1 MIKVKI
7 ANKNGAELER
17 ELPTDI
23 HQLYHD
29 MREAG
34 ISKPPKNILLH
45 EDKDVEVKLSS
56 DSEIGSRL
64 LRVFSK
70 NDTLADANT
79 VAFAVSTARE
89 EILTELEQNIVRN
102 QYLTKEMLFDDIR
115 EMTQAAGPV
124 KLTFYCPLVGQFDD
138 GNYGNEYICVNGSFM
153 VAYQDQIEQAIADE
167 QAPEMGDMAQYMD
180 RNAGVAAKLMSAV
193 WTVEEMDDRLLGR
206 IDCHLKEPLTAEEM
220 SDLREEILGQCS
232 DGLGEGFEQRPIETD
247 EGDLY
252 VSYWN
257 SSDDYFLCTEN
268 ELDEH
273 MEPHQGMGGM

>member
-7 ANKNGAELER
+7 TNKTGVALER
-17 ELPTDI
+17 ELPTNI
-23 HQLYHD
+23 YELHHALVE
-29 MREAG
+29 MG
-34 ISKPPKNILLH
+34 IRKAPRSILLT
-45 EDKDVEVKLSS
+45 DDNVADVELTA
-56 DSEIGSRL
+56 DSEIGSHL
-64 LRVFSK
+64 MRVFSK

-89 EILTELEQNIVRN
+89 EILTDLEQNIVHN

-124 KLTFYCPLVGQFDD
+124 KLTFYCPLVGQLDD
-138 GNYGNEYICVNGSFM
+138 GGCDEYIDVGSGFLT
-153 VAYQDQIEQAIADE
+153 AYQDQIEQGIADE
-167 QAPEMGDMAQYMD
+167 QAPEMGDMAQYLD

-193 WTVEEMDDRLLGR
+193 WTVEDMDGRLLGR
-206 IDCHLKEPLTAEEM
+206 IDCHLKEPLTPEEM
-220 SDLREEILGQCS
+220 ADLREEILGQCS

-257 SSDDYFLCTEN
+257 SSDDYFLCTED

-273 MEPHQGMGGM
+273 LEPHQGMGGI

>member
-1 MIKVKI
+1 MIKAKI
-7 ANKNGAELER
+7 TNQFGAALER
-17 ELPTDI
+17 ELPLDI
-23 HQLYHD
+23 HQFYHD

-34 ISKPPKNILLH
+34 INKPPRNILLH
-45 EDKDVEVKLSS
+45 DDKGVDLHLSA

-70 NDTLADANT
+70 GDTLADANT

-89 EILTELEQNIVRN
+89 EILTDLEQNIIHN
-102 QYLTKEMLFDDIR
+102 QYPTKEMLLDDIR

-124 KLTFYCPLVGQFDD
+124 KLTFYCPLVGQLDD
-138 GNYGNEYICVNGSFM
+138 GECDEYIDVGSGFLT
-153 VAYQDQIEQAIADE
+153 AYQDQIEQGIANE
-167 QAPEMGDMAQYMD
+167 QAPEMGDMAQYMGG
-180 RNAGVAAKLMSAV
+180 NPGVAAKLMSAV
-193 WTVEEMDDRLLGR
+193 WTVEEMDGRLLGR
-206 IDCHLKEPLTAEEM
+206 IDCHLKEPLTPEEM
-220 SDLREEILGQCS
+220 ADLREEILGQCS

-257 SSDDYFLCTEN
+257 SSDDYFLCTED

-273 MEPHQGMGGM
+273 LEPHQGMGGI

>member
-17 ELPTDI
+17 ELPSDI

-29 MREAG
+29 MRDAG

-45 EDKDVEVKLSS
+45 DDKDVEVTLSS
-56 DSEIGSRL
+56 DSKIGNRL
-64 LRVFSK
+64 LRVFGK

-89 EILTELEQNIVRN
+89 EILTDLEQNIVHN

>member
-7 ANKNGAELER
+7 TNKAGAELKR

-23 HQLYHD
+23 HQLYYD

-56 DSEIGSRL
+56 DSEIGNRL

-70 NDTLADANT
+70 NDTLFDANT
-79 VAFAVSTARE
+79 VAFAVSSARE
-89 EILTELEQNIVRN
+89 EILTDLEQNIVHN
-102 QYLTKEMLFDDIR
+102 QYLTKEMLFDDIKA
-115 EMTQAAGPV
+115 MTQAAGPV
-124 KLTFYCPLVGQFDD
+124 KLTFYCPLVGQLDD
-138 GNYGNEYICVNGSFM
+138 GECDEYIDVGSGFLA
-153 VAYQDQIEQAIADE
+153 AYQDQIEQGIADE
-167 QAPEMGDMAQYMD
+167 QAPEMGDMAQYLGD
-180 RNAGVAAKLMSAV
+180 DPGVADKLMSAV
-193 WTVEEMDDRLLGR
+193 WTVEDMDGRLLGL
-206 IDCHLKEPLTAEEM
+206 IDCHLKEPLTDSELA
-220 SDLREEILGQCS
+220 SLRDEILGQCS
-232 DGLGEGFEQRPIETD
+232 DGLCEGFEQQPIETD

-257 SSDDYFLCTEN
+257 SSDDYFLCTED

-273 MEPHQGMGGM
+273 LEPHQGMGGM

>member
-7 ANKNGAELER
+7 TGKAGTALEQ

-29 MREAG
+29 IREAG

-45 EDKDVEVKLSS
+45 EDKDVDVKLSS
-56 DSEIGSRL
+56 DSEIGNRL

-89 EILTELEQNIVRN
+89 EILTELEQNIVHS
-102 QYLTKEMLFDDIR
+102 QYPTKEMLFDDIKT
-115 EMTQAAGPV
+115 MTQAAGPI
-124 KLTFYCPLVGQFDD
+124 KLTLYCPLVGQLDD
-138 GNYGNEYICVNGSFM
+138 GECDEYIDVGSGFLT
-153 VAYQDQIEQAIADE
+153 AYQDQIEQGIADE
-167 QAPEMGDMAQYMD
+167 QAPEIGDMAQYLGD
-180 RNAGVAAKLMSAV
+180 DPGVADKLMSAV
-193 WTVEEMDDRLLGR
+193 WTVEDIDGKLLGR

-220 SDLREEILGQCS
+220 ADLREEILGQCS
-232 DGLGEGFEQRPIETD
+232 DGLGEGFEQRPIDTD

-257 SSDDYFLCTEN
+257 SSDDYFLCTED
-268 ELDEH
+268 ELDEYL
-273 MEPHQGMGGM
+273 EPHQGMGGM

>member
-7 ANKNGAELER
+7 TGKAGAALER

-23 HQLYHD
+23 HQLHYD

-45 EDKDVEVKLSS
+45 DDKDVEVKLSS

-64 LRVFSK
+64 LRVFGK

-89 EILTELEQNIVRN
+89 EVLTDLEQNIVHN

>member
-56 DSEIGSRL
+56 DSEIGNRL

-70 NDTLADANT
+70 NDTLFDANT
-79 VAFAVSTARE
+79 VAFAVSSARE
-89 EILTELEQNIVRN
+89 EILTDLEQNIVHN
-102 QYLTKEMLFDDIR
+102 QYLTKEMLFDDIQA
-115 EMTQAAGPV
+115 MTQAAGPI
-124 KLTFYCPLVGQFDD
+124 KLTFYCPLVGQLDD
-138 GNYGNEYICVNGSFM
+138 GECDEYIDVGSGFLA
-153 VAYQDQIEQAIADE
+153 AYQDQIEQGIADE
-167 QAPEMGDMAQYMD
+167 QAPEMGDMAQYLGD
-180 RNAGVAAKLMSAV
+180 DPGVADKLMSAV
-193 WTVEEMDDRLLGR
+193 WTVEDMDGRLLGL
-206 IDCHLKEPLTAEEM
+206 IDCHLKEPLTDSELA
-220 SDLREEILGQCS
+220 SLRDEILGQCS
-232 DGLGEGFEQRPIETD
+232 DGLCEGFEQQPIETD

-257 SSDDYFLCTEN
+257 SSDDYFLCTED
-268 ELDEH
+268 ELEEH
-273 MEPHQGMGGM
+273 LEPHQGMGGI

>member
-17 ELPTDI
+17 ELPSDI

-29 MREAG
+29 MRDAG

-45 EDKDVEVKLSS
+45 DDKDVEVTLSS

-64 LRVFSK
+64 LRVFGK

-89 EILTELEQNIVRN
+89 EILPELEQNIVHN
-102 QYLTKEMLFDDIR
+102 QYLTKEMLFDDIKA
-115 EMTQAAGPV
+115 MTQAAGPV
-124 KLTFYCPLVGQFDD
+124 KLTFYCPLVGQLDD
-138 GNYGNEYICVNGSFM
+138 GECDEYIEIGSGFLA
-153 VAYQDQIEQAIADE
+153 AYQDQIEQGIADE
-167 QAPEMGDMAQYMD
+167 QAPEMGDMAQYLD

-193 WTVEEMDDRLLGR
+193 WTVEDMDGRLLGR
-206 IDCHLKEPLTAEEM
+206 IDCHLKEPLTPEEM
-220 SDLREEILGQCS
+220 ADLKDEILGQCS

-257 SSDDYFLCTEN
+257 NSDDYFLCTED
-268 ELDEH
+268 ELEEH
-273 MEPHQGMGGM
+273 LEPHQGMGGI

>member
-1 MIKVKI
+1 MIKAKI
-7 ANKNGAELER
+7 TNQFGAALER
-17 ELPTDI
+17 ELPLDI
-23 HQLYHD
+23 HQFYHD

-34 ISKPPKNILLH
+34 INKPPRNILLH
-45 EDKDVEVKLSS
+45 DDKGVDLHLSA

-70 NDTLADANT
+70 GDTLADANT

-89 EILTELEQNIVRN
+89 KILTDLEQNIVHN
-102 QYLTKEMLFDDIR
+102 QYPTKEKLFDDIKA
-115 EMTQAAGPV
+115 MTQAAGPV
-124 KLTFYCPLVGQFDD
+124 KLTLYCPLVGQLDD
-138 GNYGNEYICVNGSFM
+138 GECDEYIEVGSGFLA
-153 VAYQDQIEQAIADE
+153 AYQDQIEQGIADE
-167 QAPEMGDMAQYMD
+167 QAPEMGDMAQYLD

-193 WTVEEMDDRLLGR
+193 WTVEDIDGRLLGR

-220 SDLREEILGQCS
+220 ADLREEILGQCS

-257 SSDDYFLCTEN
+257 SSDDYFLCTED

-273 MEPHQGMGGM
+273 LEPHQGMGGM

>member
-29 MREAG
+29 MRDAG

-45 EDKDVEVKLSS
+45 DDKDVEVTLSS
-56 DSEIGSRL
+56 DSKIGNRL
-64 LRVFSK
+64 LRVFGK

-89 EILTELEQNIVRN
+89 EILTDLEQNIVHN

-124 KLTFYCPLVGQFDD
+124 KLTFYCPMVGQLDD
-138 GNYGNEYICVNGSFM
+138 GGCDEYIEVGSGFLA
-153 VAYQDQIEQAIADE
+153 AYQDQIEQGIADE
-167 QAPEMGDMAQYMD
+167 QAPEMGDDGQDTTPTVVVNIGFPVVSRSLPKGKLPKVSEPWRSSQAHVGCLDGGGNRRQAPGPD
-180 RNAGVAAKLMSAV
+180 RLPPQGTAHAGRDGGFAGGNP
-193 WTVEEMDDRLLGR
+193 WTVFRWAWR
-206 IDCHLKEPLTAEEM
+206 RFRATAH
-220 SDLREEILGQCS
+220 RN
-232 DGLGEGFEQRPIETD
+232 R
-247 EGDLY
+247 
-252 VSYWN
+252 
-257 SSDDYFLCTEN
+257 
-268 ELDEH
+268 
-273 MEPHQGMGGM
+273 

>member
-17 ELPTDI
+17 ELPSDI

-29 MREAG
+29 MRDAG

-45 EDKDVEVKLSS
+45 DDKDVEVTLSS
-56 DSEIGSRL
+56 DSKIGNRL
-64 LRVFSK
+64 LRVFGK

-89 EILTELEQNIVRN
+89 EILTDLEQNIVHN

-124 KLTFYCPLVGQFDD
+124 KLTFYCPMVGQLDD
-138 GNYGNEYICVNGSFM
+138 GGCDEYIEVGSGFLA
-153 VAYQDQIEQAIADE
+153 AYQDQIEQGIADE
-167 QAPEMGDMAQYMD
+167 QAPEMGDMAQYLD

-193 WTVEEMDDRLLGR
+193 WTVEDMDGRLLGR
-206 IDCHLKEPLTAEEM
+206 IDCHLKEPLTPEEM
-220 SDLREEILGQCS
+220 ADLREEILDS
-232 DGLGEGFEQRPIETD
+232 VYTR
-247 EGDLY
+247 
-252 VSYWN
+252 
-257 SSDDYFLCTEN
+257 
-268 ELDEH
+268 
-273 MEPHQGMGGM
+273 

>member
-7 ANKNGAELER
+7 TNKTGVALER
-17 ELPTDI
+17 ELPTNI
-23 HQLYHD
+23 YELHHALVE
-29 MREAG
+29 MG
-34 ISKPPKNILLH
+34 IRKAPRSILLT
-45 EDKDVEVKLSS
+45 DDNVADVELTA
-56 DSEIGSRL
+56 DSEIGSHL
-64 LRVFSK
+64 MRVFSK

-89 EILTELEQNIVRN
+89 EILTDLEQNIVHN

-124 KLTFYCPLVGQFDD
+124 KLTFYCPLVGQLDD
-138 GNYGNEYICVNGSFM
+138 GGCDEYIDVGSGFLT
-153 VAYQDQIEQAIADE
+153 AYQDQIEQGIADE
-167 QAPEMGDMAQYMD
+167 QAPEMGDMAQYLD
-180 RNAGVAAKLMSAV
+180 RNAGVAAKLMLAV
-193 WTVEEMDDRLLGR
+193 WTVEDMDGRLLGR
-206 IDCHLKEPLTAEEM
+206 IDCHLKEPLTPEEM
-220 SDLREEILGQCS
+220 ADLREEILGQCS

-257 SSDDYFLCTEN
+257 SSDDYFLCTED

-273 MEPHQGMGGM
+273 LEPHQGMGGI

>member
-7 ANKNGAELER
+7 TNKAGAELKR

-23 HQLYHD
+23 HQLYYD

-56 DSEIGSRL
+56 DSEIGNRL

-70 NDTLADANT
+70 NDTLFDANT
-79 VAFAVSTARE
+79 VAFAVSSARE
-89 EILTELEQNIVRN
+89 EILTDLEQNIVHN
-102 QYLTKEMLFDDIR
+102 QYLTKEMLFDDIQA
-115 EMTQAAGPV
+115 MTQAAEPI
-124 KLTFYCPLVGQFDD
+124 KLTFYCPLVGQLDD
-138 GNYGNEYICVNGSFM
+138 GECDEYIDVGSGFLA
-153 VAYQDQIEQAIADE
+153 AYQDQIEQGIADE
-167 QAPEMGDMAQYMD
+167 QAPEMGDMAQYLGD
-180 RNAGVAAKLMSAV
+180 DPGVADKLMSAV
-193 WTVEEMDDRLLGR
+193 WTVEDMDGRLLGR
-206 IDCHLKEPLTAEEM
+206 IDCHLKEPLTDSELA
-220 SDLREEILGQCS
+220 SLRDEILGQCS
-232 DGLGEGFEQRPIETD
+232 DGLCEGFEQRPIETD

-257 SSDDYFLCTEN
+257 SSDDYFLCTED

-273 MEPHQGMGGM
+273 LEPHQGMGGM

>member
-7 ANKNGAELER
+7 TNKTGVALER
-17 ELPTDI
+17 ELPTNI
-23 HQLYHD
+23 YELHHALVE
-29 MREAG
+29 MG
-34 ISKPPKNILLH
+34 IRKAPRSILLT
-45 EDKDVEVKLSS
+45 DDNVADVELTA
-56 DSEIGSRL
+56 DSEIGSHL
-64 LRVFSK
+64 MRVFSK

-89 EILTELEQNIVRN
+89 EILTDLEQNIVHN

-124 KLTFYCPLVGQFDD
+124 KLTFYCPLVGQLDD
-138 GNYGNEYICVNGSFM
+138 GECDEYIDVGSGFLA
-153 VAYQDQIEQAIADE
+153 AYQDQIEQGIADE
-167 QAPEMGDMAQYMD
+167 QAPEMGDMAQYLGD
-180 RNAGVAAKLMSAV
+180 DPGVADKLMSAV
-193 WTVEEMDDRLLGR
+193 WTVEDIDGRLLGR
-206 IDCHLKEPLTAEEM
+206 IDCHLKEPLTPDEM
-220 SDLREEILGQCS
+220 ADLREEILGQCS

-257 SSDDYFLCTEN
+257 SSDDYFLCTED

-273 MEPHQGMGGM
+273 LEPHHGMGGI

>member
-7 ANKNGAELER
+7 TGKAEASLQR

-23 HQLYHD
+23 YQLYHD

-45 EDKDVEVKLSS
+45 DDKDVEVKLSC

-64 LRVFSK
+64 LRVFGK

-89 EILTELEQNIVRN
+89 EVLTDLEQNIVHN

-220 SDLREEILGQCS
+220 SDLREELLGQCS
-232 DGLGEGFEQRPIETD
+232 DG
-247 EGDLY
+247 
-252 VSYWN
+252 
-257 SSDDYFLCTEN
+257 
-268 ELDEH
+268 LDEH

>member
-7 ANKNGAELER
+7 TGKAGTALEQ

-29 MREAG
+29 IREAG

-45 EDKDVEVKLSS
+45 EDKDVDVKLSS
-56 DSEIGSRL
+56 DSEIGNRL

-89 EILTELEQNIVRN
+89 EILTELEQNIVHS
-102 QYLTKEMLFDDIR
+102 QYPTKEMLFDDIKT
-115 EMTQAAGPV
+115 MTQAAGPI
-124 KLTFYCPLVGQFDD
+124 KLTFYCPLVGQLDD
-138 GNYGNEYICVNGSFM
+138 GEYDEYIDVGSGFLT
-153 VAYQDQIEQAIADE
+153 AYQDQIEQGIADE
-167 QAPEMGDMAQYMD
+167 QAPEIGDMAQYLGD
-180 RNAGVAAKLMSAV
+180 DPGVADKLMSAV
-193 WTVEEMDDRLLGR
+193 WTVEDIDGKLLGR

-220 SDLREEILGQCS
+220 ADLREEILGQCS
-232 DGLGEGFEQRPIETD
+232 DGLGEGFEQRPIDTD

-257 SSDDYFLCTEN
+257 SSDDYFLCTED
-268 ELDEH
+268 ELDEYL
-273 MEPHQGMGGM
+273 EPHQGMGGM

>member
-7 ANKNGAELER
+7 TGKAGASLQR

-23 HQLYHD
+23 YQLYHD

-34 ISKPPKNILLH
+34 ISKPPKNVLLQG
-45 EDKDVEVKLSS
+45 DKDVDVQLSA
-56 DSEIGSRL
+56 DSETGSRL
-64 LRVFSK
+64 LRVFGK
-70 NDTLADANT
+70 GDTLADANT
-79 VAFAVSTARE
+79 VAFAVSTARA
-89 EILTELEQNIVRN
+89 EILPELEQNIIHN
-102 QYLTKEMLFDDIR
+102 QYLTKEMLFDDIKA
-115 EMTQAAGPV
+115 MTQAAGPV

-138 GNYGNEYICVNGSFM
+138 GDYGNEYICVNGSFM